1 MQILRYGFFL
11 LFQHLAAKTQPFKS
25 PDCRCKRPGW
35 LAVLVIAHRTFLPFP
50 FVAPT
55 LGKKKRNNN
64 NNNNKK
70 RGKNKQTWWTFDEP
84 VILIRSLL
92 RREALT
98 R

>member
-64 NNNNKK
+64 NNSNNKNTLK
-70 RGKNKQTWWTFDEP
+70 RGKKQTNVVD
-84 VILIRSLL
+84 L
-92 RREALT
+92 
-98 R
+98 

>member
-11 LFQHLAAKTQPFKS
+11 LFQHLAAKNTAFKS

-64 NNNNKK
+64 NNNKLKRIKTRQKTNK
-70 RGKNKQTWWTFDEP
+70 RGD
-84 VILIRSLL
+84 L
-92 RREALT
+92 
-98 R
+98 